1 MRGRIRRGFTE
12 EAVFEIK
19 LDGYLKLLLME
30 NWRGLQGQQGVTE

>member
-1 MRGRIRRGFTE
+1 ME

-30 NWRGLQGQQGVTE
+30 NWRGLQWQQGVTE